1 MSKLRVR
8 TVDADDIPQL
18 VEMYMD
24 LVSFAYPTRERA
36 PKIVFYEIVLEWFVR
51 KDRIRIVCNEEENV
65 GFSLVTKHNAGG
77 AVETYLDAE
86 VTYIKEKHRKGR
98 GAYLIY
104 NDVFEFAKKMG
115 MGIMST
121 STPDSSPIVNKR
133 FGAQHA
139 FNHYEV
145 PKDFINSINKLK

>member
-8 TVDADDIPQL
+8 PVDADDVPEL

-24 LVSFAYPTRERA
+24 LVSFAYPTRMRA
-36 PKIVFYEIVLEWFVR
+36 PKIVFYEIVLEWFTR
-51 KDRIRIVCNEEENV
+51 KDRIRIVENGEESV
-65 GFSLVTKHNAGG
+65 GFSLVTRHNAGG

-86 VTYIKEKHRKGR
+86 VTYIKEKYRKGR

-133 FGAQHA
+133 FGAEHA

-145 PKDFINSINKLK
+145 PKEFILNLDK